1 MKEHAMSS
9 EPCKYCDK
17 GDLLVG
23 MHVFRS
29 LPSSD
34 VLLVADARFP
44 GRCVVAARW
53 HVRELF
59 ELTQAQRDAFM
70 ADVNAVASA
79 VAQATGAAKIN
90 IGLYGDLSDHLHAHV
105 VPKQHGGSQWGDTFA
120 LQPQAPV
127 ATEATSLAEVE
138 RRIDAAL

>member
-34 VLLVADARFP
+34 VLL
-44 GRCVVAARW
+44 VAARW

-105 VPKQHGGSQWGDTFA
+105 VPKQRGGSQWGDTFA

-138 RRIDAAL
+138 RRLDAAL